1 MNEEYLTQTIEEFRG
16 KLRTYLSTYFKPGN
30 ENPII
35 RKDYAECLFPLTFQ
49 QLTEDMADEF
59 TTCLDYHILY
69 ANRSHDGSEYHA
81 VLYSRPFEHD
91 MVVVVLDSIQHG
103 LTESVKVLFFD
114 SLDTMY
120 NHVRQMW
127 IDSLFMKGELLEG
140 IEQEAELM
148 QDFF

>member
-1 MNEEYLTQTIEEFRG
+1 
-16 KLRTYLSTYFKPGN
+16 
-30 ENPII
+30 
-35 RKDYAECLFPLTFQ
+35 
-49 QLTEDMADEF
+49 
-59 TTCLDYHILY
+59 
-69 ANRSHDGSEYHA
+69 
-81 VLYSRPFEHD
+81 